1 MMKCEELDHYLID
14 YIDGRLDETLHEGI
28 RQHLLSCERCRD
40 EARSLEVILHSISAR
55 KDEGPDQ
62 SLSSNFYH
70 MLQTEKEKQKPR
82 RESPDRNFSTFLFYR
97 MAAGFLLLLAGS
109 FIAYLIHQSYVGPSS
124 SSLGKEYK
132 IGLSHDSPGERI
144 KAVSFIDNCTL
155 PDDAMLQAL
164 IEVLNN
170 DDNVNVRL
178 AAAYSLSNFSDY
190 PLVRDSIVSSLGRQT
205 EPVVQIVLINML
217 TEMMEPKAV
226 QPIEN
231 ILSDKSTIEQVKNTA
246 EKSISI
252 LL

>member
-1 MMKCEELDHYLID
+1 M
-14 YIDGRLDETLHEGI
+14 G
-28 RQHLLSCERCRD
+28 
-40 EARSLEVILHSISAR
+40 
-55 KDEGPDQ
+55 
-62 SLSSNFYH
+62 
-70 MLQTEKEKQKPR
+70 KQKKL
-82 RESPDRNFSTFLFYR
+82 RESPGRNFSTLLFFR
-97 MAAGFLLLLAGS
+97 MAAGFVLLLACS
-109 FIAYLIHQSYVGPSS
+109 FIAYLIHQNFVGPSS
-124 SSLGKEYK
+124 SSLEKEYK
-132 IGLSHDSPGERI
+132 TGLSHDSPGERI
-144 KAVSFIDNCTL
+144 KAVSFIDHCTQ
-155 PDDAMLQAL
+155 PDNAMLQAL

-178 AAAYSLSNFSDY
+178 AAAYSLSNFSDH

-231 ILSDKSTIEQVKNTA
+231 ILSDKNTIEQVKNTA